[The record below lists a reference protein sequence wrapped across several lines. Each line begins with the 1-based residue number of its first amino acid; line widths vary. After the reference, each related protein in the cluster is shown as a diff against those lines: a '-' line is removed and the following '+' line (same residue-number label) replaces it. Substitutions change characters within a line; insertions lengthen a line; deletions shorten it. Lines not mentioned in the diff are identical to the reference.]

1 MNSDEDDDAI
11 GSQGSQK
18 SVCDNT
24 IASESNIDQ
33 RDLPLDDSQSP
44 TFLSRVNRS
53 PLSPV
58 INLDMGLGSAKTP
71 VHGNERS
78 FIAVDETTFFED
90 PQASEILLPP
100 KSPVGKPKKRG
111 RRNKENIESSNG
123 TIGNFTSASK
133 RSKIDPPRRSGRG
146 GAGAYGNPPNPK
158 M

>member
-1 MNSDEDDDAI
+1 MKMNSDEDDGNGDA
-11 GSQGSQK
+11 SQGSQK

-24 IASESNIDQ
+24 IVSESNFDQ

-44 TFLSRVNRS
+44 TYSSHQVNRS

-71 VHGNERS
+71 KDGNERS
-78 FIAVDETTFFED
+78 FIAADETTFFED
-90 PQASEILLPP
+90 PQAS
-100 KSPVGKPKKRG
+100 GKPKKRG
-111 RRNKENIESSNG
+111 RRNKENIKSSNG
-123 TIGNFTSASK
+123 TIGNFTSANK

-146 GAGAYGNPPNPK
+146 GAYGNPPNPK